1 MPLLGN
7 DTSKEE
13 NGQSLHIMKMT
24 IWTSTGQGTHVQ
36 LPPKA
41 GEYFLHKE
49 QEADHAKWPELPQ
62 LTPFSH

>member
-49 QEADHAKWPELPQ
+49 QEADHAE
-62 LTPFSH
+62 